1 MTNDDLK
8 YNFTSWLKKY
18 FNNKINTLDKKNE
31 KLNRHKLKNKVNSS
45 KNPTELKSTIN
56 EIIKS
61 DISNLRSYAIP
72 LFLFYEFISNKR
84 ELKSIDDIN
93 EVVLKQF
100 LSQILKK
107 KRYKTTL
114 SYLYSIVSYFN
125 FIDTSTR
132 YGQKYNFN
140 VSKLKVYIT
149 ATPNKKVSID
159 EVLESELNAKKIVYC
174 INTFTKNKESGVVAY
189 NKRLLLKVMFFGC
202 LSVKEVKNIKLS
214 SCTMIM
220 IDKVK
225 FMKIN
230 VDDLEQPRSVYI
242 KYSLIKEEFETSL
255 DMNITD
261 PNYLFFNSK
270 NKQYSKISIYKLVNK
285 FLEKSSLNINLH
297 IFSNYFAIFLFN
309 KKFTIEDVLS
319 ILGYIDSNIQLMYL
333 NKRNKNIFKKQKILK
348 EYI

>member
-18 FNNKINTLDKKNE
+18 FIIKINTLDKKNE
-31 KLNRHKLKNKVNSS
+31 KIDRNKLRNKVNSS
-45 KNPTELKSTIN
+45 KSSTELKSIIN

-72 LFLFYEFISNKR
+72 LFLFYEFIVNKN
-84 ELKSIDDIN
+84 EIKNINDIN

-100 LSQILKK
+100 LTQILKK

-114 SYLYSIVSYFN
+114 SYLYTIVSFFN
-125 FIDTSTR
+125 FIDSSIHF
-132 YGQKYNFN
+132 GQKFNFN
-140 VSKLKVYIT
+140 VTKLKVYIST
-149 ATPNKKVSID
+149 TPDKKVSFD
-159 EVLESELNAKKIVYC
+159 DVLESKLNAKKVVHC
-174 INTFTKNKESGVVAY
+174 INTFTKNKESGKIAY

-202 LSVKEVKNIKLS
+202 LSVKELKNIKLS
-214 SCTMIM
+214 SCSMIM

-225 FMKIN
+225 FIKIII
-230 VDDLEQPRSVYI
+230 DELEQPRSVYI
-242 KYSLIKEEFETSL
+242 KYSLIKEEFEMSL
-255 DMNITD
+255 AFSNKET
-261 PNYLFFNSK
+261 NSLFLSSK
-270 NKQYSKISIYKLVNK
+270 NKSYSKISIYKLVNK